1 MTLPS
6 FGFSTTADEVATIFA
21 KEIQGKNVIITGT
34 SLNSVGFETARAIA
48 RHANLVV
55 ITGYDV
61 GRLALSEAA
70 IKNEIPTANIRCLS
84 LDLSSLAGVRKAAGE
99 VNAYSEPIH
108 VLINNAAAALGPFK
122 LTADNLENQIATDFI
137 GPFLFTKLIAGKL
150 ITTKTAVYTPRVIS
164 LTSIWHE
171 YALGIDLAGIERPD
185 PAKYESLAAYHQ
197 AKSAIILFAA
207 ELSRRSGGVIN
218 GYSVSPG
225 VAFTN
230 IQQKPESFDLFVSNG
245 TITSDGKPNPAKF
258 NWKTIPQSAATT
270 LVAAFD
276 PRLDDKPGIYLDDC
290 NEAPIAGP
298 NISDLALPGQLWSV
312 TEKIIGER
320 FDFRYLGE
328 GR

>member
-6 FGFSTTADEVATIFA
+6 FGFSTTADEIATVFA
-21 KEIQGKNVIITGT
+21 KEIRGKNVITTGT
-34 SLNSVGFETARAIA
+34 SLNSVEFETARAIA

-55 ITGYDV
+55 IAGYDV

-108 VLINNAAAALGPFK
+108 
-122 LTADNLENQIATDFI
+122 LTADNLESQIATDFI

-150 ITTKTAVYTPRVIS
+150 ITTKTTAYTPRVIS
-164 LTSIWHE
+164 PTSIYHE
-171 YALGIDLAGIERPD
+171 YALGIDLVDIERPD
-185 PAKYESLAAYHQ
+185 PAKYESFPAYNQ

-218 GYSVSPG
+218 GYSVASRLNSLSA
-225 VAFTN
+225 AFTN
-230 IQQKPESFDLFVSNG
+230 ILQKPESFELFVSKAFQFHG
-245 TITSDGKPNPAKF
+245 YPGIMISDGKPNPVKF

-276 PRLDDKPGIYLDDC
+276 PRLDG
-290 NEAPIAGP
+290 
-298 NISDLALPGQLWSV
+298 
-312 TEKIIGER
+312 KIPVLLR
-320 FDFRYLGE
+320 CDN
-328 GR
+328 